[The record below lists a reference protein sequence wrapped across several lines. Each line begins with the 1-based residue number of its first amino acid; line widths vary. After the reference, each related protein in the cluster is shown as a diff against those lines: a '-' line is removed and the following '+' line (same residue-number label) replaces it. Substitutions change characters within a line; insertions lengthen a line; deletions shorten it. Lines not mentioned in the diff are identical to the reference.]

1 MHIPD
6 TFIPLGQAA
15 IYWIISILFIARAVK
30 WARRDMNENMI
41 PLFGDGGITVMGA
54 NILNMGIIGGFM
66 GYYTFIGLSKLSVK
80 RHLAMFAGAWLSML
94 LPAIALSFELWL
106 AGTFPLK
113 QGVLLMGTFQGIA
126 GIGEGLITV
135 IVFGAL
141 IRANGAGK
149 STVFKHF
156 NGRLNPT
163 SGEIRIKGRPISS
176 ENIMDVRKTVG
187 VVFQD
192 PDDQIFAP
200 TVNQDV
206 AFGPMNLGLGMEE
219 IDKRVR
225 ESLETVRLTGFEERA
240 PHHLSTGEK
249 KKVAIAGILAMQ
261 PEVLVLDEPTAG
273 LDPGGAMRLI
283 KLINGMNRYLGI
295 TTIVST
301 HEVDIVPMLADRVCI
316 ISKGKIIGDGT
327 PLEIFS
333 SPELIKKT
341 HLRLP
346 MVAQLMEMLQ
356 EEGVGVEVKFTLDE
370 ARDEL
375 LKVVK

>member
-1 MHIPD
+1 MNIIETRNLTHIYRGKITALD
-6 TFIPLGQAA
+6 
-15 IYWIISILFIARAVK
+15 SINFIAKPGERIA
-30 WARRDMNENMI
+30 
-41 PLFGDGGITVMGA
+41 
-54 NILNMGIIGGFM
+54 IIG
-66 GYYTFIGLSKLSVK
+66 
-80 RHLAMFAGAWLSML
+80 
-94 LPAIALSFELWL
+94 
-106 AGTFPLK
+106 
-113 QGVLLMGTFQGIA
+113 
-126 GIGEGLITV
+126 
-135 IVFGAL
+135 
-141 IRANGAGK
+141 ANGAGK
-149 STVFKHF
+149 STLFKHF
-156 NGRLNPT
+156 NGILKPT
-163 SGEIRIKGRPISS
+163 SGEILIKGKPISND
-176 ENIMDVRKTVG
+176 NIIEVRKTVG
-187 VVFQD
+187 LVFQD

-200 TVNQDV
+200 TVKQDV
-206 AFGPMNLGLGMEE
+206 AFGPMNLGLGPEE
-219 IDKRVR
+219 IEKRVS

-249 KKVAIAGILAMQ
+249 KKVAIAGILAMK

-316 ISKGKIIGDGT
+316 MSMGKIIGDGT

-356 EEGVGVEVKFTLDE
+356 EEGVPVGVKFTLEE

-375 LKVVK
+375 LRIVK

>member
-1 MHIPD
+1 MN
-6 TFIPLGQAA
+6 
-15 IYWIISILFIARAVK
+15 IIETRNLTHVYRGKITALDGINFTARPGERIA
-30 WARRDMNENMI
+30 
-41 PLFGDGGITVMGA
+41 
-54 NILNMGIIGGFM
+54 IIG
-66 GYYTFIGLSKLSVK
+66 
-80 RHLAMFAGAWLSML
+80 
-94 LPAIALSFELWL
+94 
-106 AGTFPLK
+106 
-113 QGVLLMGTFQGIA
+113 
-126 GIGEGLITV
+126 
-135 IVFGAL
+135 
-141 IRANGAGK
+141 ANGAGK
-149 STVFKHF
+149 STLFKHF
-156 NGRLNPT
+156 NGILKPT
-163 SGEIRIKGRPISS
+163 SGEMLIKGRSISS
-176 ENIMDVRKTVG
+176 ENILDVRKTVG

-200 TVNQDV
+200 TVKQDV
-206 AFGPMNLGLGMEE
+206 AFGPMNLGLGIEE
-219 IDKRVR
+219 IEKRVR

-295 TTIVST
+295 TTIIST

-316 ISKGKIIGDGT
+316 MSRGKIIGDGT

-356 EEGVGVEVKFTLDE
+356 EEGVPVGVKFTLEE

-375 LKVVK
+375 LKVVR

>member
-1 MHIPD
+1 MNIIETRNLTHIYRGKITALD
-6 TFIPLGQAA
+6 
-15 IYWIISILFIARAVK
+15 SINFKAKPGERIA
-30 WARRDMNENMI
+30 
-41 PLFGDGGITVMGA
+41 
-54 NILNMGIIGGFM
+54 IIG
-66 GYYTFIGLSKLSVK
+66 
-80 RHLAMFAGAWLSML
+80 
-94 LPAIALSFELWL
+94 
-106 AGTFPLK
+106 
-113 QGVLLMGTFQGIA
+113 
-126 GIGEGLITV
+126 
-135 IVFGAL
+135 
-141 IRANGAGK
+141 ANGAGK
-149 STVFKHF
+149 STLFKHF
-156 NGRLNPT
+156 NGILKPS
-163 SGEIRIKGRPISS
+163 SGEILIKGKSISND
-176 ENIMDVRKTVG
+176 NIIEVRKTVG

-200 TVNQDV
+200 TVKQDV
-206 AFGPMNLGLGMEE
+206 AFGPMNLGLSMEE
-219 IDKRVR
+219 IEKRVS

-249 KKVAIAGILAMQ
+249 KKVAIAGILAMK

-283 KLINGMNRYLGI
+283 KLINSMNRYLGI

-301 HEVDIVPMLADRVCI
+301 HDVDIVPMLADRVCI
-316 ISKGKIIGDGT
+316 MSRGKIIGDGT

-356 EEGVGVEVKFTLDE
+356 EEGVPIGVKFTLEE

-375 LKVVK
+375 LRVVK

>member
-1 MHIPD
+1 MNIIETRNLTHVYRGKITALD
-6 TFIPLGQAA
+6 A
-15 IYWIISILFIARAVK
+15 INFKARPGERIA
-30 WARRDMNENMI
+30 
-41 PLFGDGGITVMGA
+41 
-54 NILNMGIIGGFM
+54 IIG
-66 GYYTFIGLSKLSVK
+66 
-80 RHLAMFAGAWLSML
+80 
-94 LPAIALSFELWL
+94 
-106 AGTFPLK
+106 
-113 QGVLLMGTFQGIA
+113 
-126 GIGEGLITV
+126 
-135 IVFGAL
+135 
-141 IRANGAGK
+141 ANGAGK
-149 STVFKHF
+149 STLFKHF
-156 NGRLNPT
+156 NGILKPT
-163 SGEIRIKGRPISS
+163 SGEILIKGKSIGS
-176 ENIMDVRKTVG
+176 ENILEVRKTVG

-200 TVNQDV
+200 TVKQDV
-206 AFGPMNLGLGMEE
+206 AFGPMNLGLGIEE
-219 IDKRVR
+219 IEKRVR

-316 ISKGKIIGDGT
+316 MSRGKIIGDGT

-356 EEGVGVEVKFTLDE
+356 EEGVPVGVKFTLEE

-375 LKVVK
+375 LKVVR

>member
-1 MHIPD
+1 MN
-6 TFIPLGQAA
+6 
-15 IYWIISILFIARAVK
+15 IIEARNLTHVYRGKITALDSINFKAKPGERIA
-30 WARRDMNENMI
+30 
-41 PLFGDGGITVMGA
+41 
-54 NILNMGIIGGFM
+54 IIG
-66 GYYTFIGLSKLSVK
+66 
-80 RHLAMFAGAWLSML
+80 
-94 LPAIALSFELWL
+94 
-106 AGTFPLK
+106 
-113 QGVLLMGTFQGIA
+113 
-126 GIGEGLITV
+126 
-135 IVFGAL
+135 
-141 IRANGAGK
+141 ANGAGK
-149 STVFKHF
+149 STLFKHF
-156 NGRLNPT
+156 NGILKPS
-163 SGEIRIKGRPISS
+163 SGEILIKGKPICND
-176 ENIMDVRKTVG
+176 NIIEVRKTVG
-187 VVFQD
+187 LVFQD

-200 TVNQDV
+200 TVKQDV
-206 AFGPMNLGLGMEE
+206 AFGPMNLGLGLEE
-219 IDKRVR
+219 IEKRVS

-249 KKVAIAGILAMQ
+249 KKVAIAGILAMK

-316 ISKGKIIGDGT
+316 MSRGKIIGDGT

-356 EEGVGVEVKFTLDE
+356 EEGVPVEVKFTLEE

-375 LKVVK
+375 LRIVK

>member
-1 MHIPD
+1 MNIIETHNLTHIYRGKIKALD
-6 TFIPLGQAA
+6 SINFAA
-15 IYWIISILFIARAVK
+15 KPGERIA
-30 WARRDMNENMI
+30 
-41 PLFGDGGITVMGA
+41 
-54 NILNMGIIGGFM
+54 IIG
-66 GYYTFIGLSKLSVK
+66 
-80 RHLAMFAGAWLSML
+80 
-94 LPAIALSFELWL
+94 
-106 AGTFPLK
+106 
-113 QGVLLMGTFQGIA
+113 
-126 GIGEGLITV
+126 
-135 IVFGAL
+135 
-141 IRANGAGK
+141 ANGAGK
-149 STVFKHF
+149 STLFKHF
-156 NGRLNPT
+156 NGILKPT
-163 SGEIRIKGRPISS
+163 TGEVLIKGEPVSNK
-176 ENIMDVRKTVG
+176 NILDVRRTVG

-200 TVNQDV
+200 TVKQDV
-206 AFGPMNLGLGMEE
+206 AFGPMNLGLSPEE
-219 IDKRVR
+219 IEKRVQ

-283 KLINGMNRYLGI
+283 RLINWMNRYLGI
-295 TTIVST
+295 TTIIAT
-301 HEVDIVPMLADRVCI
+301 HEVDIVPLLADRVCI
-316 ISKGKIIGDGT
+316 MSMGKIIGEGT

-346 MVAQLMEMLQ
+346 IVAQLMEMLQ
-356 EEGVGVEVKFTLDE
+356 EEGVPVNVRFTLEE

>member
-1 MHIPD
+1 MN
-6 TFIPLGQAA
+6 
-15 IYWIISILFIARAVK
+15 IIETRNLTHVYRGKITALDGINFTARPGERIA
-30 WARRDMNENMI
+30 
-41 PLFGDGGITVMGA
+41 
-54 NILNMGIIGGFM
+54 IIG
-66 GYYTFIGLSKLSVK
+66 
-80 RHLAMFAGAWLSML
+80 
-94 LPAIALSFELWL
+94 
-106 AGTFPLK
+106 
-113 QGVLLMGTFQGIA
+113 
-126 GIGEGLITV
+126 
-135 IVFGAL
+135 
-141 IRANGAGK
+141 ANGAGK
-149 STVFKHF
+149 STLFKHF
-156 NGRLNPT
+156 NGILKPT
-163 SGEIRIKGRPISS
+163 SGEILIKGKSICS
-176 ENIMDVRKTVG
+176 ENILEVRKTVG

-200 TVNQDV
+200 TVKQDV
-206 AFGPMNLGLGMEE
+206 AFGPMNLGLGIEE
-219 IDKRVR
+219 IEKRVR

-295 TTIVST
+295 TTIIST

-316 ISKGKIIGDGT
+316 MSKGKIIGDGT

-333 SPELIKKT
+333 SPELIRKT

-356 EEGVGVEVKFTLDE
+356 EEGVPVGVKFTLEE